1 MCASDNH
8 TQKMKQF
15 HEGLS
20 LWKQQ
25 DVATPFVKKVL
36 EVIKKYT
43 KEAMGECNFTDQLL
57 SAPPLNYIITHKVL
71 YLLSH
76 NVIEVAGYFY

>member
-1 MCASDNH
+1 MCASDNQ

-15 HEGLS
+15 HEETVS
-20 LWKQQ
+20 LE
-25 DVATPFVKKVL
+25 AARCNYTICKKIL
-36 EVIKKYT
+36 KVIKKYT

-76 NVIEVAGYFY
+76 NIIEVAGYFY